1 MYMVQTL
8 YDLENCGIG
17 SEVQL
22 YTNPNTAIRH
32 AIEAKNKH
40 LLEFQIDEE
49 PEVNEPIVENEIYS
63 IIVQNDD
70 NFWSVTV
77 KEINLY

>member
-22 YTNPNTAIRH
+22 YTNPNTAIQH

-40 LLEFQIDEE
+40 ILEFHMDEE
-49 PEVNEPIVENEIYS
+49 PEVYEPFVKYEIYS
-63 IIVQNDD
+63 IIVQNDE

>member
-40 LLEFQIDEE
+40 LLEIHIDEE

>member
-8 YDLENCGIG
+8 YDLDGIG

-40 LLEFQIDEE
+40 LLEFHIDEE

>member
-1 MYMVQTL
+1 MYMVQIL

-32 AIEAKNKH
+32 AVEAKNKH
-40 LLEFQIDEE
+40 LLEFHIDEE
-49 PEVNEPIVENEIYS
+49 PEVNEKYTLSLSRMTITFG
-63 IIVQNDD
+63 QLLLR
-70 NFWSVTV
+70 
-77 KEINLY
+77 K